1 MRFGAKFDDS
11 ERQSIA
17 ESEKLR
23 KLKEKMFAEKSP
35 TQKYLLITIGVAA
48 FLFMM
53 FLSGYIVNIQRCK
66 EMDMNIV
73 EAVQL
78 PAWRHFLAAL
88 TSLSGWIYTI
98 IGMAL
103 VFGILYLLGRKNKD
117 LEHIKSRDDRGVDYS
132 EDGTYGTA
140 EWMTRKEAEKT
151 YEIGHIDKVEGV
163 ILGQY
168 TEGGKEAICLPKDT
182 SGNRNIL
189 ILGSPGTGKS
199 FCYVRNA
206 IFQAIV
212 RGESV
217 VITDP
222 KGELYESTSEKLR
235 QEGYKV
241 RVFNLVTATRSDA
254 WNCMSE
260 IYDPETGDVSELRVT
275 EFADTLMKNTCD
287 GPDDHFWGTGESNLL
302 KAIIMFCAWRRESD
316 LIALYESEGRALLKQ
331 VGHMLDPDD
340 SQRIMDIIS
349 NKRVH
354 HTMNEREHA
363 MRILIKLA
371 EGEEYVDEHMKRLQL
386 SAPMCNIGEM
396 YYLLVTTDISSLGDK
411 FKAVPT
417 SHPAGIAWGIFTN
430 GADNVRPGIVQGLAQ
445 RLQLFQMQDVRRI
458 TTNDDIVLEKLG
470 EEKTALFCIISDKST
485 AMRALTSLFFTFLF
499 KDVADAADRYGPEN
513 RLPVNVICDEFANLG
528 TIPSFDVTIST
539 VRSRRINI
547 SIILQSVMQL
557 EKNYAEARE
566 TIISCCDTILFLG
579 CNDTE
584 TANFISELSGVA
596 SIRVSSTADTRNTSI
611 GNRTVMQGYKLS
623 EGDGKR
629 NLMNPDEVRRL
640 PREDVIIY
648 HNGCN
653 ILQAHRCGY
662 IEHKFFR
669 EGLPPAVRLRD
680 YPLASEKYSVTEE
693 LDAFILGDVANLKA
707 KNTAIV
713 TEQQLDRSK
722 ERMSRPIDKDVQRQM
737 KKLNATD
744 DGNDIDGIKLEPV
757 SDGGAFSGMFSKK

>member
-1 MRFGAKFDDS
+1 MRFGTKFGDD
-11 ERQSIA
+11 ERMSVA
-17 ESEKLR
+17 ENEKLR
-23 KLKEKMFAEKSP
+23 KLKEKMFGEKTP
-35 TQKYLLITIGVAA
+35 LQKGLFVGVGAIIIIFVSFVA
-48 FLFMM
+48 
-53 FLSGYIVNIQRCK
+53 GYVVNIQRCN
-66 EMDMNIV
+66 EMGMNIFDV
-73 EAVQL
+73 AQL
-78 PAWRHFLAAL
+78 PAWKHFLAAFTTL
-88 TSLSGWIYTI
+88 
-98 IGMAL
+98 A
-103 VFGILYLLGRKNKD
+103 GILYTVIGTAAICGMLYLIGRKNSD
-117 LEHIKSRDDRGVDYS
+117 LDHIKSRDERGVDYA

-140 EWMTRKEAEKT
+140 EWMSRKEAEKT
-151 YEIGHIDKVEGV
+151 YEIGNIDKVEGV
-163 ILGQY
+163 ILAQY
-168 TEGGKEAICLPKDT
+168 TKDGKEAICLPKNT
-182 SGNRNIL
+182 PSNRNIL
-189 ILGSPGTGKS
+189 VLGSPGTGKS
-199 FCYVRNA
+199 FCFVRNA

-217 VITDP
+217 VVTDP
-222 KGELYESTSEKLR
+222 KGELYSSTSEKLR

-241 RVFNLVTATRSDA
+241 HVFNLVDATRSDA

-260 IYDPETGDVSELRVT
+260 IYDPETGDVNELRVT
-275 EFADTLMKNTCD
+275 EFADTLMKNTTD

-316 LIALYESEGRALLKQ
+316 LISLYEHEGRALLKQ
-331 VGHMLDPDD
+331 VSHMLSEED
-340 SQRIMDIIS
+340 SKKLLDIIS
-349 NKRVH
+349 NKFVRAS
-354 HTMNEREHA
+354 MREREHA

-371 EGEEYVDEHMKRLQL
+371 EGPEFVEEHMKKLQL

-396 YYLLVTTDISSLGDK
+396 YHLLVTTDISALSDK
-411 FKAVPT
+411 FKAVPA

-445 RLQLFQMQDVRRI
+445 RLQLFQMRDIRRI

-499 KDVADAADRYGPEN
+499 KDVADAADRFGPEN

-596 SIRVSSTADTRNTSI
+596 SIRVTSTSDSRNTSI
-611 GNRTVMQGYKLS
+611 GNRAIMQGYKIS
-623 EGDGKR
+623 DGAGKR
-629 NLMNPDEVRRL
+629 NLLNPDEVRRL

-662 IEHKFFR
+662 IEHKFYKQ
-669 EGLPPAVRLRD
+669 GLPPEVRLRD
-680 YPLASEKYSVTEE
+680 YPLASEKYSITED
-693 LDAFILGDVANLKA
+693 LDAFILGDIANLKE
-707 KNTAIV
+707 KNKAIV
-713 TEQQLDRSK
+713 TEQQFDKAR
-722 ERMSRPIDKDVQRQM
+722 EQAARGFVDKDIQRQM
-737 KKLNATD
+737 KKFKETEG
-744 DGNDIDGIKLEPV
+744 GNEIDGITLEPV
-757 SDGGAFSGMFSKK
+757 NDGGAFSGLFK